1 MRIFAKLEKR
11 LFPNLTCP
19 ESQAPAAGSCQGK
32 EMGRGGG
39 PAETE
44 KPGEK
49 QLLIRSKE
57 ALDEAQQ

>member
-1 MRIFAKLEKR
+1 MV
-11 LFPNLTCP
+11 
-19 ESQAPAAGSCQGK
+19 K

-57 ALDEAQQ
+57 AT